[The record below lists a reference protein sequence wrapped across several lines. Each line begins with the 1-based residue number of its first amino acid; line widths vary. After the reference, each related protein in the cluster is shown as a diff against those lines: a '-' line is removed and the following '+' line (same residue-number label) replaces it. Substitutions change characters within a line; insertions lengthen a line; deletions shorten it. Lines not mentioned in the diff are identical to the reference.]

1 MAKFNEVMD
10 KERARQLS
18 PVVLAFVGDAAY
30 SLYVREGL
38 VLSAERKTGELQK
51 LSSEKVSAK
60 GQAAL
65 FARMEGRLDE
75 TEREIFL
82 RGRYAKKPT
91 RSKSASVAEYNVS
104 TGFEAVIGYLYLT
117 GNYGRLD
124 ELLSS
129 ADDEN

>member
-65 FARMEGRLDE
+65 FARMEGLLDE

-82 RGRYAKKPT
+82 RGRNAKKPT